1 VLDRFHVV
9 CWFAAGLIEV
19 RRRIQRRD
27 PRGHVTP
34 AFDTPAFDPELFR
47 ARFLALRRA
56 DRIDEA
62 EAALERFADLYEQ
75 DALAEFYKVV
85 DTRRSAR
92 LG

>member
-1 VLDRFHVV
+1 
-9 CWFAAGLIEV
+9 
-19 RRRIQRRD
+19 
-27 PRGHVTP
+27 
-34 AFDTPAFDPELFR
+34 
-47 ARFLALRRA
+47 LALRRA